1 MKMCLDF
8 TRFNED
14 AYFELKEMKE
24 SWINSNADAEYVS
37 LEKVL
42 INLLDGAI
50 RLLSYKFDI
59 DDEIQT

>member
-1 MKMCLDF
+1 MCLDF

-24 SWINSNADAEYVS
+24 SLISPDTVFVP

-42 INLLDGAI
+42 IDVLEGAI
-50 RLLSYKFDI
+50 KLLSYKFDI
-59 DDEIQT
+59 DDDIQT